1 MLYVSVCVLQ
11 PCRICASRSPSAL
24 RLQLAP
30 RQRAT
35 SAMPSLH
42 HRRPRSQYGRFLRIP
57 RIARR
62 RVSCHVAPVARGYV
76 CSNGMSRLFFGAGFP
91 CHLLQQ
97 QTAWRQYVRLVGSEE
112 LASGLPETDSTRA
125 FYEAQGLG
133 EDLTARR
140 PASPARWP
148 AAPLERPSSADAIRG
163 VTAAFSEDEERRS
176 ERSLTRTP
184 ESVLVSEADDGEGYV
199 PER

>member
-1 MLYVSVCVLQ
+1 MRDSGRRVMLYVSVCVLQ

-76 CSNGMSRLFFGAGFP
+76 CSNGMSRLFFWRGIP
-91 CHLLQQ
+91 MP
-97 QTAWRQYVRLVGSEE
+97 TAATTNC
-112 LASGLPETDSTRA
+112 LASVRPLGRLRRA
-125 FYEAQGLG
+125 GV
-133 EDLTARR
+133 
-140 PASPARWP
+140 
-148 AAPLERPSSADAIRG
+148 RPSGNRQHARVLRG
-163 VTAAFSEDEERRS
+163 ARSRRGS
-176 ERSLTRTP
+176 DCATTRFACAMACCASGT
-184 ESVLVSEADDGEGYV
+184 SVVC
-199 PER
+199 